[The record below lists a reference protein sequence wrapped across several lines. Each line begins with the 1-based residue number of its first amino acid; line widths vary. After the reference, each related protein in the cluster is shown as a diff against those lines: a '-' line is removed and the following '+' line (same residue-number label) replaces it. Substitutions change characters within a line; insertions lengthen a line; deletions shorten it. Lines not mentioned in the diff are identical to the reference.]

1 MFSEAKHHFPAATAF
16 NLLSVLLAPCH
27 CAFAFLS
34 MSSAAVKQA
43 YKELKAYVCDRP
55 HMTSVELC
63 RNARKEMKAQWR
75 ILLEF
80 EKARMGAAF
89 QPTHWKRRLIV
100 DLAPPERFPR
110 GGDRVSQHW
119 RSNHAAALVEFGEK
133 RILSNGS
140 DEATTEHVIN
150 NVEEPFQEDIAEV
163 VNLDSSSA
171 SNVVPHHE
179 VQPNN
184 EQQCIIKALN
194 MEFRGINQIDS
205 KVLQRFFQLM
215 SQDLNTRKY
224 EAEAAH
230 EKAKEERQTA
240 EAGIRKAQEEQKV
253 VEAGIQKAVEERMAA
268 QARCEAIIRKAEA
281 VKAVKALGKKRRR
294 EEMAESSITRA
305 NMERPL
311 LGPDCFLSGGC
322 PQMIK
327 FNKTANLTVQCCE
340 VSNPQTLLKTQS
352 GWSAWWNTHQ
362 LTKVRCHSATL
373 CTRVAIR
380 GTGEID
386 MELFGC
392 GSSLMTYC
400 SWFVNL

>member
-1 MFSEAKHHFPAATAF
+1 M
-16 NLLSVLLAPCH
+16 N
-27 CAFAFLS
+27 
-34 MSSAAVKQA
+34 
-43 YKELKAYVCDRP
+43 
-55 HMTSVELC
+55 
-63 RNARKEMKAQWR
+63 
-75 ILLEF
+75 
-80 EKARMGAAF
+80 
-89 QPTHWKRRLIV
+89 
-100 DLAPPERFPR
+100 
-110 GGDRVSQHW
+110 
-119 RSNHAAALVEFGEK
+119 
-133 RILSNGS
+133 
-140 DEATTEHVIN
+140 
-150 NVEEPFQEDIAEV
+150 
-163 VNLDSSSA
+163 
-171 SNVVPHHE
+171 
-179 VQPNN
+179 NN
-184 EQQCIIKALN
+184 EFKALN

-205 KVLQRFFQLM
+205 KVLEHLFQLM

-230 EKAKEERQTA
+230 EKAKEERQAAEAGIRKAQEEHQTAEAGIQKAQEERQAAEAGIRKAQEERQAA

-281 VKAVKALGKKRRR
+281 VKAVKALGKKRGR
-294 EEMAESSITRA
+294 EEIAESSIKRA

-362 LTKVRCHSATL
+362 LTNVRCHSAPL